1 MINKSSPTRA
11 FFLNYFQFCFFLL
24 TDYGIEDKASIKIIA
39 EIDTKFHLYNKF
51 SDENKITFNAR
62 WKNKL

>member
-1 MINKSSPTRA
+1 M
-11 FFLNYFQFCFFLL
+11 
-24 TDYGIEDKASIKIIA
+24 GDKASIKIIA
-39 EIDTKFHLYNKF
+39 EVNTKFHLYNQF